1 MSVFPILVRNPG
13 ATVTDINY
21 PVLFI
26 KHVQDEYNLLPTQIK
41 RYKN

>member
-1 MSVFPILVRNPG
+1 MSVFLILARNLG
-13 ATVTDINY
+13 ATVMDIDY

-26 KHVQDEYNLLPTQIK
+26 KHAQDEYNLLPTQIK

>member
-26 KHVQDEYNLLPTQIK
+26 KEAQNEYNLLLTRTK
-41 RYKN
+41 RL